1 MRFQK
6 SGICWR
12 NIPVPHAPFQ
22 IPPSTSNIS
31 HPSSHIS
38 HPTSNPPHSTFNIS
52 HSQHPSPPAKYLCL
66 SSALAAQSVLL
77 TSTPHGFCVDLWHLR
92 EKYSCA
98 AWHIPHSAAPMRRT
112 YSTFSTPLPQIYT
125 VFPLAPRP
133 ASKYAILS
141 ASLQPPN
148 NQPFTIRSLPRHLPN
163 TPFPTTKRHLSTH
176 DPCPF
181 EAPSLTFRTSI
192 PKPPQP
198 DTCPTPASPLAYALS
213 TRSNSPPNPQNLNFP
228 PSVSPKIPPQDFHQ
242 ISLPSA
248 LSPHRQDDPVECNGV
263 GEEWPCAFP
272 MLIHRRPSC
281 RLEKFLVPLMVSSIQ
296 SSTFNHSFLQNL
308 LISNR
313 WFSTVCLSL
322 LTLMYP

>member
-6 SGICWR
+6 SVDLWEKYSR
-12 NIPVPHAPFQ
+12 AAWPH
-22 IPPSTSNIS
+22 STS
-31 HPSSHIS
+31 HIP
-38 HPTSNPPHSTFNIS
+38 HPTSHIPHPTFHIP

-66 SSALAAQSVLL
+66 SSAPAAQSVLL

-98 AWHIPHSAAPMRRT
+98 AWHIPHSAAPHAKD
-112 YSTFSTPLPQIYT
+112 TFHILNTPPLNLHGF
-125 VFPLAPRP
+125 FPLRPAPR
-133 ASKYAILS
+133 
-141 ASLQPPN
+141 
-148 NQPFTIRSLPRHLPN
+148 PN
-163 TPFPTTKRHLSTH
+163 TPFSAHHCNRLTTSPLQSGPSHATFQTHHSPPRNAIFRPSIPALSRPHPLPFAPRSLSPRNPIHAQRPRH
-176 DPCPF
+176 
-181 EAPSLTFRTSI
+181 PSLTPF
-192 PKPPQP
+192 PPV
-198 DTCPTPASPLAYALS
+198 PTRL
-213 TRSNSPPNPQNLNFP
+213 RIPQNRASP
-228 PSVSPKIPPQDFHQ
+228 PSVSPKIPAPLFHQ

-263 GEEWPCAFP
+263 SEEWPCAFP

-296 SSTFNHSFLQNL
+296 SSTFNRSFLQNL